1 MDQNSLPSRA
11 ALGLHMHRLSQD
23 TIEPQGARNPI
34 PCRAGHGS
42 ARHGQNRD
50 PLGPEEK
57 RHGECDRACRLGAPV
72 PGDHDRSADL
82 SRGPGRGDQNRP
94 TTLEQSLFQAGGAWT
109 IAARSGA
116 ADDDDVERPTI
127 IANERIIF
135 EGVPQPAEREPVR
148 LLASFWDCMRVH
160 KGFEPLTGRLD
171 HLSLCGLIQHGRRE
185 HHFERNDVAK
195 IGADGEP
202 FDVALH
208 TPAHEKSRFENGG
221 QTAVLLDRNQNGFHG
236 RHPNSEQGYSWQY
249 TSSRSSTN
257 ASWTMRPATGSVAR
271 GARPQLRSSV
281 IPRRRPGDLAIKAAG
296 AAIYCDDE
304 FPVAVVRSLVDGIEA
319 LVVT

>member
-1 MDQNSLPSRA
+1 MDQNGLTGRA
-11 ALGLHMHRLSQD
+11 ALGLHVHGLSWD

-42 ARHGQNRD
+42 ARHGQNGD

-57 RHGECDRACRLGAPV
+57 RHGERDRPRRLGAPV

-82 SRGPGRGDQNRP
+82 GGGAGRGDQNRP
-94 TTLEQSLFQAGGAWT
+94 ATLEQSLFQARGAWT

-195 IGADGEP
+195 IGAVGEP
-202 FDVALH
+202 FDVALY
-208 TPAHEKSRFENGG
+208 TPAHEKSRFENRW
-221 QTAVLLDRNQNGFHG
+221 QTAVLLDRNQNGLHG
-236 RHPNSEQGYSWQY
+236 RHSNPEQGYSWQD
-249 TSSRSSTN
+249 TSNGSSTN
-257 ASWTMRPATGSVAR
+257 TSSTMRPTTGSVTDASKVMDR
-271 GARPQLRSSV
+271 GRGR
-281 IPRRRPGDLAIKAAG
+281 G
-296 AAIYCDDE
+296 
-304 FPVAVVRSLVDGIEA
+304 
-319 LVVT
+319 T